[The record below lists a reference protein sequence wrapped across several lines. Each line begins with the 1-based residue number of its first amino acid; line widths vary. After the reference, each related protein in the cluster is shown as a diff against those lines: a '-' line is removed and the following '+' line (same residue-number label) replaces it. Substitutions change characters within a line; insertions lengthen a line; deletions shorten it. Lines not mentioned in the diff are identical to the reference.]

1 MFSLEVHYGG
11 HFVKNP
17 GLTYVGG
24 DIKHFNDI
32 DPDYMSRFEIWGLL
46 KGLNLPINTQICF
59 KMPDDEFALL
69 NSEAAVMHMF
79 GMFRD
84 EPYIH
89 IYVGEVNDNRHVENN
104 NGNQQGGVEAVG
116 NSNINANQG
125 VGTGNDGLGVGGV
138 NDNVEPEI
146 DHDVNESEIESDDSY
161 TPKSEQS
168 FEYDSDFDNFLDGNT
183 LSDDCDI
190 GDDITEVTSGLD
202 SNINLGQYQQ
212 YAELISDD
220 YRAFVE
226 ARKEGK
232 FVEHENIVD
241 AEVLETA
248 IQSSD
253 DENREQFPEFN
264 EERDMVDPKIVVGLI
279 FPTTHVFRKAI

>member
-1 MFSLEVHYGG
+1 MLVVSFKFIIANYSMLIKFNKCGFVVPHLDLLFFCRVPVWSSPLEGMFSFEVHYGG

-24 DIKHFNDI
+24 DIKYFNNI

-46 KGLNLPINTQICF
+46 KGLNMPINTQICF

-69 NSEAAVMHMF
+69 NSEATVMYMF

-89 IYVGEVNDNRHVENN
+89 IYVGEVNDNGDVENN

-138 NDNVEPEI
+138 NDNVEPEV
-146 DHDVNESEIESDDSY
+146 DHDVNESETESDDSY
-161 TPKSEQS
+161 TPESEQS
-168 FEYDSDFDNFLDGNT
+168 FEYDSDFDYFLDGDT
-183 LSDDCDI
+183 LSDSCDI
-190 GDDITEVTSGLD
+190 GDNTTEVTSGPQL
-202 SNINLGQYQQ
+202 
-212 YAELISDD
+212 
-220 YRAFVE
+220 RTV
-226 ARKEGK
+226 
-232 FVEHENIVD
+232 
-241 AEVLETA
+241 
-248 IQSSD
+248 
-253 DENREQFPEFN
+253 
-264 EERDMVDPKIVVGLI
+264 
-279 FPTTHVFRKAI
+279 PTIC